1 MRFQRSTDSELAQV
15 FQPIDPQAESE
26 ALETIQALLKTIY
39 ADDVSNTSSEDIQG
53 LARDASEECVEIL
66 KEPEK
71 SQARPATK
79 ILCAFMSTTRT
90 NNLSLH
96 NSV

>member
-1 MRFQRSTDSELAQV
+1 MQV
-15 FQPIDPQAESE
+15 FQPIDPQAERE

-39 ADDVSNTSSEDIQG
+39 AEDVSNTSSEDLQG
-53 LARDASEECVEIL
+53 LAREASEECIQIL

-79 ILCAFMSTTRT
+79 ILCAFMSTTRMV
-90 NNLSLH
+90 NLSLSD
-96 NSV
+96 SV